1 MAAMRFSVF
10 SPLLAVAFLSLPLVA
25 QAASFRELS
34 GQGYKVGALSSNK
47 AGIRGWN
54 LSRGSD
60 RYFCEMR
67 ATMAYSGKNGMV
79 SFTSAGRMITLDR
92 ATVEKKAG
100 QFPELAEV
108 RGSKSRPPAR
118 GRCGF
123 LPKAGVINQMAKVRD
138 LSRAFCCPHKRS

>member
-10 SPLLAVAFLSLPLVA
+10 SPLLAVAFLSLPLAA
-25 QAASFRELS
+25 QAASFKELS
-34 GQGYKVGALSSNK
+34 GQGYKVGALSSTK

-92 ATVEKKAG
+92 ATVEKRLGSSLNLPKYEDLKAG
-100 QFPELAEV
+100 RLRADDV
-108 RGSKSRPPAR
+108 GSCRKL
-118 GRCGF
+118 G
-123 LPKAGVINQMAKVRD
+123 
-138 LSRAFCCPHKRS
+138 

>member
-79 SFTSAGRMITLDR
+79 SAGRMITLDR
-92 ATVEKKAG
+92 ATVEKRLGSSLNLPKYEDLKAG
-100 QFPELAEV
+100 RLRADDVGSCRKLA
-108 RGSKSRPPAR
+108 
-118 GRCGF
+118 
-123 LPKAGVINQMAKVRD
+123 
-138 LSRAFCCPHKRS
+138 